1 VLSRGRPHVDMAMD
15 EETLLEHPAGIAR
28 GLSKFMK
35 SRFGH
40 QDELSLSD
48 IGSQKWSTRS
58 FTSSQ
63 HAPSYES
70 LSYEYQR
77 EHEEIGGE
85 DDDVKKLDTKFG
97 YANPLCTVEIAC

>member
-1 VLSRGRPHVDMAMD
+1 MAMDEHSD
-15 EETLLEHPAGIAR
+15 EETLLDHPAGIAR

-40 QDELSLSD
+40 EEDELSLSD

-85 DDDVKKLDTKFG
+85 DDDGKKSDTKFG
-97 YANPLCTVEIAC
+97 YANPLCTAEIAC